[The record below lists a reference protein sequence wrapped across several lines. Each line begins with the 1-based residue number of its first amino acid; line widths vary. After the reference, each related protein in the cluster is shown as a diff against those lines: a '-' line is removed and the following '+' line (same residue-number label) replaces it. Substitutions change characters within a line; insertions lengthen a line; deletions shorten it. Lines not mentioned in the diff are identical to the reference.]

1 MYLRGRL
8 QWSLLAISVISGLI
22 ALVLSRGNDNDSI
35 SVETTVVS
43 TIPATTTTTV
53 YAEPVYYTV
62 NPGDSLFQISKTYNL
77 NMAELMALNGITDPD
92 KVNAG
97 QVLQLPVPTGFVP
110 VAPSTTMDP

>member
-8 QWSLLAISVISGLI
+8 QWSLLAISVVSGLI
-22 ALVLSRGNDNDSI
+22 ALLLSRGTNSESI
-35 SVETTVVS
+35 PVETTVTT
-43 TIPATTTTTV
+43 TIPLPTTTV
-53 YAEPVYYTV
+53 YTEPVYYTV

-77 NMAELMALNGITDPD
+77 NMADLMELNGITDPD

-97 QVLQLPVPTGFVP
+97 QVLQLPVPTGFIP

>member
-43 TIPATTTTTV
+43 TIPATTTTV

-62 NPGDSLFQISKTYNL
+62 NPGASLFQMSKTYN
-77 NMAELMALNGITDPD
+77 
-92 KVNAG
+92 
-97 QVLQLPVPTGFVP
+97 
-110 VAPSTTMDP
+110 

>member
-22 ALVLSRGNDNDSI
+22 AVVLSRGNDTDSI
-35 SVETTVVS
+35 SVDTTVES
-43 TIPATTTTTV
+43 TVPATTTTV
-53 YAEPVYYTV
+53 YSEPVYYTV

>member
-22 ALVLSRGNDNDSI
+22 ALVLSRGNDTDSI
-35 SVETTVVS
+35 SVETTVES
-43 TIPATTTTTV
+43 TVPPSTTTI
-53 YAEPVYYTV
+53 YYEPVYYTV

>member
-35 SVETTVVS
+35 SVETTVES
-43 TIPATTTTTV
+43 TVPPSTTTI
-53 YAEPVYYTV
+53 YYEPVYYTV
-62 NPGDSLFQISKTYNL
+62 NPGDSLFQISQTYNL
-77 NMAELMALNGITDPD
+77 NMADLMTLNGITDPD